1 VLTGE
6 IEKSKLRGDTKRTY
20 EEVGWSEA
28 DKNFGP
34 ATPKKNAGT
43 PKKGS
48 KKGSENGKKTLSSTG
63 KKRGAKEM
71 ETDAND
77 NDDDDGFSNFNL
89 FGSKKMK
96 KDEDEE
102 ESKEI
107 KEEQVET
114 QF

>member
-43 PKKGS
+43 PKKG
-48 KKGSENGKKTLSSTG
+48 GENGKKTPSSTA

-77 NDDDDGFSNFNL
+77 NDDDDDGFSNFNL

-107 KEEQVET
+107 KAEQVET